1 MEIIMGLLDKN
12 IYGGGLNALNRT
24 NPYGLRSWQY
34 DDGSYGGQQM
44 PKTDGWAG
52 LIPSLNG
59 QHNITEY
66 SMGLGTQ
73 DNPLFPLV
81 YKGIT
86 PSEIETVRKLE
97 AGLLSEDDESVSNLI
112 QKAKQSGVFK
122 DY

>member
-1 MEIIMGLLDKN
+1 MGLLDKS
-12 IYGGGLNALNRT
+12 IYNGGLMALNRT
-24 NPYGLRSWQY
+24 NPYGLRSWKN

-44 PKTDGWAG
+44 PKTDGWVG
-52 LIPSLNG
+52 PIPSLNG

-81 YKGIT
+81 YKDIT
-86 PSEIETVRKLE
+86 PEEIETVRKLE
-97 AGLLSEDDESVSNLI
+97 AGLLDENDELVSNLI
-112 QKAKQSGVFK
+112 EKAKQSGVFK